1 MAQVD
6 TEAPRVNDSAR
17 AQCVLF
23 EGIAPKPVTVEF
35 VEDQISSD
43 GGAILLKAIDKRM
56 QMISSLAA
64 SFTDRR
70 ASGRVKH
77 EVEELLSQRIF
88 GLACGYEDGNDAAK
102 LASDP
107 VMKMAAGRDPFGDD
121 LASQPSISR
130 FEGSVTSKD
139 LFRMATSLMQSVVDS
154 QRRRRPDWK
163 GRITIDL
170 DQTPVP
176 TYGGQQRTFFNGHY
190 DTHCYIPLVA
200 GISFRGEPDQYV
212 VASVL
217 RPGNVPDKR
226 GAVSILSRLLPLL
239 REAFPKASLMV
250 RIDAGFCAPEIVDYL
265 DAEGLDYVLAFPGNS
280 VLHDASAILMS
291 EVRWLSKASGR
302 TEHRYAETTYRAR
315 TWPKERRVIF
325 KAEVT
330 RLSGREPRDNP
341 RYVVTNMRGSA
352 QHVYENLYCRRGDFE
367 NRLKELKSDVSMD
380 RLSCSRFLANQFR
393 VLLATA
399 AFALYQELR
408 QGAAQL
414 RRASV
419 ARLRLELVK
428 LAARVASSARRIVLS
443 LPRHFVFKA
452 DWLALALPLTT

>member
-1 MAQVD
+1 M
-6 TEAPRVNDSAR
+6 NDSAR
-17 AQCVLF
+17 TQCVLF
-23 EGIAPKPVTVEF
+23 EGIAPKPVTVQFE
-35 VEDQISSD
+35 EDRISSD
-43 GGAILLKAIDKRM
+43 GGAILLKAVDKRIE
-56 QMISSLAA
+56 MISSMAA

-70 ASGRVKH
+70 AGGRVKH

-107 VMKMAAGRDPFGDD
+107 VMKMVAGRDPFGDD

-130 FEGSVTSKD
+130 FEGSATRKD
-139 LFRMATSLMQSVVDS
+139 LFHMATSLMQCVVES
-154 QRRRRPDWK
+154 QRRRRPEWTR
-163 GRITIDL
+163 RITIDL

-190 DTHCYIPLVA
+190 DTYCYIPLVA
-200 GISFRGEPDQYV
+200 GISFQGEPDQYV

-226 GAVSILSRLLPLL
+226 GAISILSRLLPQL
-239 REAFPKASLMV
+239 REAFPKAKLVV
-250 RIDAGFCAPEIVDYL
+250 RVDAGFCAPEIIDYIEG
-265 DAEGLDYVLAFPGNS
+265 EGLDYTLAFPGNS
-280 VLHDASAILMS
+280 VLHAASAILMS
-291 EVRWLSKASGR
+291 EVRWTSGKSGA
-302 TEHRYAETTYRAR
+302 TEHRYAETTYQAG
-315 TWPKERRVIF
+315 TWPHERRVIF

-330 RLSGREPRDNP
+330 QISGREARDNP

-352 QHVYENLYCRRGDFE
+352 RHVYENLYCRRGDFE
-367 NRLKELKSDVSMD
+367 NRLKELKNDLSMD
-380 RLSCSRFLANQFR
+380 RLSCSAFLANQFR
-393 VLLATA
+393 VIMATA
-399 AFALYQELR
+399 AFALFQELR

-428 LAARVASSARRIVLS
+428 LAARVSSSARRIVLS
-443 LPRHFVFKA
+443 LPRHFAFKA
-452 DWLALALPLTT
+452 DWLALAQPLTT